1 MSLLIFIYFYFQHEA
16 ANERSDDQL
25 LDDTES
31 YDNYLTEREEPLN
44 TRLTYE
50 KEMLFVYVQEMN
62 NHALNDIPLDDL
74 VVDEINFN
82 EETEAIYFYNEN
94 NIPQESTELIV
105 LHEAY
110 NLDYLLLQDVKY
122 STTTNERIKLTA
134 IDFPNIEEDDQPV
147 NNDHRLFLDET
158 IAIEQ
163 VEDTEIIRVEFKEET
178 FDLERGEYKDFMLEE
193 DDKKSRILI
202 RNFGHWETIN
212 MKYEITE

>member
-122 STTTNERIKLTA
+122 STTTNERINLTA